1 MAAVRLIL
9 RVLLNVV
16 ALYVAD
22 YLLAGIALT
31 GVVPALI
38 GGLVLGVVNAIV
50 RPILI
55 VLTFPLTLLTL
66 GLFLFVVNALCF
78 GLAAAVV
85 PGFDVASF
93 WSALGGALIVSVVRE
108 PSEGAVTLP
117 VLGQLDLW
125 PDDADG
131 PAPRLNV
138 HFLGGARKSETIAA
152 GVQGR

>member
-31 GVVPALI
+31 GVVPALV

-66 GLFLFVVNALCF
+66 GLFIFVVNAICF
-78 GLAAAVV
+78 GLAASVV
-85 PGFDVASF
+85 PGFDVGGF
-93 WSALGGALIVSVVRE
+93 WSALGGALIVSVVSWIFSAATRE
-108 PSEGAVTLP
+108 DRIQQS
-117 VLGQLDLW
+117 
-125 PDDADG
+125 
-131 PAPRLNV
+131 
-138 HFLGGARKSETIAA
+138 S
-152 GVQGR
+152 

>member
-93 WSALGGALIVSVVRE
+93 WSALGGALIVSVVSWIFSAATRE
-108 PSEGAVTLP
+108 DRIQPSG
-117 VLGQLDLW
+117 
-125 PDDADG
+125 
-131 PAPRLNV
+131 
-138 HFLGGARKSETIAA
+138 
-152 GVQGR
+152 